1 MYTKYALFSITGNLL
16 KTVDRATISGACRYF
31 LNTSGEDTLDPKMKT
46 CLNGTYIV
54 VEAGSEVY
62 NTLTSNYLDN
72 GIMSRVSATVGDKY
86 GHRTTEVPRLTLP
99 SP

>member
-16 KTVDRATISGACRYF
+16 KTVNRANISGACRYF

-46 CLNGTYIV
+46 CLGGTYMV
-54 VEAGSEVY
+54 AEVGSEAY
-62 NTLTSNYLDN
+62 ITLISNYLDN

-86 GHRTTEVPRLTLP
+86 GHRPT
-99 SP
+99 